1 MAIVGV
7 IGLGNIGLRTA
18 WLLSRRGHHV
28 VGIDSR
34 MNAVKAAEDMGAEA
48 KLLDALSRDA
58 LRTITSR
65 VDVVALALPS
75 SMAYK
80 ALLNLASLGV
90 DTVDVSFIRDG
101 LEELESEASTTNT
114 RIIVNAGFAP
124 GLSNVL
130 IARGVSAVDGRRAR
144 VYAGGISED
153 PRSPLGLSATWNT
166 EDLIEEYIRPAKLVK
181 DGKVVEIDPLDGPV
195 ERVKIKGIGE
205 LECFYTDGLGSL
217 LKTFGHL
224 EELAECTLRW
234 PGHLTIMRGLKSLS
248 MLSRKPVEVSG
259 CPVYPASFLAEILK
273 KVSAKSRDIA
283 LLKVVVRGHR
293 GEAEYE
299 SIVRSDN
306 RWSATSI
313 AVSSVQ
319 AAFVE
324 MLVSGYLP
332 SGEGGVFYPE
342 QFGGIERIYSLI
354 IESVKEGG
362 VMVEERI
369 TTLTSSPP

>member
-18 WLLSRRGHHV
+18 WLLSRKGHV
-28 VGIDSR
+28 VVGVDSR
-34 MNAVKAAEDMGAEA
+34 MDAVRAAENIGIEA
-48 KLLDALSRDA
+48 KLLDALSLDA
-58 LRTITSR
+58 LRTVASR
-65 VDVVALALPS
+65 IDAAALALPS

-90 DTVDVSFIRDG
+90 DSVDVSFIRDG

-124 GLSNVL
+124 GLSNIL
-130 IARGVSAVDGRRAR
+130 IARGISVVDGRRAR

-166 EDLIEEYIRPAKLVK
+166 EDLIEEYIRPARLVRG
-181 DGKVVEIDPLDGPV
+181 GKIVEVDPLDGPV
-195 ERVKIKGIGE
+195 ERIKVSGVGE

-217 LKTFGHL
+217 LRTFGHL

-234 PGHLTIMRGLKSLS
+234 PGHITIMRGLKSLS
-248 MLSRKPVEVSG
+248 MLSRNPVEVSG

-273 KVSAKSRDIA
+273 RVSAKSRDIA
-283 LLKVVVRGHR
+283 VLKVVVEGSRGR
-293 GEAEYE
+293 VEYE
-299 SIVRSDN
+299 SIVRSDGE
-306 RWSATSI
+306 WSATSI

-319 AAFVE
+319 AALVD
-324 MLVSGYLP
+324 MLVSGLIP
-332 SGEGGVFYPE
+332 IEGGVVYPE
-342 QFGGIERIYSLI
+342 LFGGIEEVYSPLL
-354 IESVKEGG
+354 ESLSEGG
-362 VMVEERI
+362 VVVEERVF
-369 TTLTSSPP
+369 SP